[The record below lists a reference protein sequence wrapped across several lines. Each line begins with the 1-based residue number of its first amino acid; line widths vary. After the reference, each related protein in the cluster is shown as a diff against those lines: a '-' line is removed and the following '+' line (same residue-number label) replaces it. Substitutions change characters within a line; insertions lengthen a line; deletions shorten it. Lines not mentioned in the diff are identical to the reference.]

1 MFGTLLAI
9 TALFAVLAFVIA
21 KVEGLTFLAPKS
33 TKGILASAATYC
45 KEGCRLVDGRC
56 PLTGTT
62 EQAMNCPLFKFI
74 DADVPTS
81 LVGNPFPYAPA
92 S

>member
-9 TALFAVLAFVIA
+9 TALFGVLAFVIA
-21 KVEGLTFLAPKS
+21 KVDGLTFLAPKS
-33 TKGILASAATYC
+33 TEGIRASAATFC
-45 KEGCRLVDGRC
+45 AEGCRLSDGRC
-56 PLTGTT
+56 PLSGTA
-62 EQAMNCPLFKFI
+62 ERALGCPLFKFI

-81 LVGNPFPYAPA
+81 LYGNPFPYARA